1 MSDRSD
7 VCIAGGGII
16 GLAIGYELA
25 RRGQQITV
33 LEAQGVGEQAAAG
46 VAAGMLAPYGEVSVA
61 HPELTKL
68 ATASHDLYPGFIE
81 ELEALTGMSTRFD
94 QTGTLFVA
102 AHRDHAA
109 PLIQLEAF
117 LRERG
122 MAAERLSG
130 PEARDLEPA
139 LAPAVSAGLLLADD
153 WQVDPRRLM
162 RALSAAIT
170 KLGGTIRERARV
182 RGVERGDGMYHVRY
196 GEPVEVLTANR
207 VVIAA
212 GAWSED
218 IERGP
223 EQLPLRPVRGEI
235 LRLRGERLIQR
246 VVRSPG
252 VYLVPRVDGELV
264 VGATSEERGFDGR
277 LLAGSV
283 LELLRESYRLAPGIY
298 DMELAESQVGFR
310 PALRDHLPAMGR
322 LDEDGLFIA
331 TGHFRNGVELA
342 PISAQ
347 IMGSLLCGETADE
360 PWHMFSPQRFVTRT
374 ATATATGR

>member
-81 ELEALTGMSTRFD
+81 ELEALTGMSTGFD

-102 AHRDHAA
+102 AHRDHVA
-109 PLIQLEAF
+109 PLIQLDAF

-139 LAPAVSAGLLLADD
+139 LAPAVSAGLLMADD

-182 RGVERGDGMYHVRY
+182 RGVERVGGTYHVRY

-360 PWHMFSPQRFVTRT
+360 PWHMFSPQRFVTTT
-374 ATATATGR
+374 ASATGR